1 MVRCACRADRLDC
14 ALFWAFCWP
23 FAPVP
28 APGPPLDGPVRGW
41 PSVTGPRGR
50 ASPVAGLAAGAAGA
64 GAEVPG
70 LAGAGFFAVTPER
83 RKARAG
89 DDGECGGGSGISQA
103 KAAGGTDDASG
114 DGADEPESDE
124 RGADDAVADAPG
136 PDVVPTAG
144 AGASPAGFTAASAG

>member
-1 MVRCACRADRLDC
+1 
-14 ALFWAFCWP
+14 
-23 FAPVP
+23 
-28 APGPPLDGPVRGW
+28 LDGPLRGW
-41 PSVTGPRGR
+41 PIVTGPRAG
-50 ASPVAGLAAGAAGA
+50 AWPAAGLPAGAAGLEVVA
-64 GAEVPG
+64 VVAAELG
-70 LAGAGFFAVTPER
+70 LAGAGFFAVAPER

-124 RGADDAVADAPG
+124 RGADDAVADDPG
-136 PDVVPTAG
+136 PDVVPAAG